1 MVGRQDWYLENHPF
15 LKPEPA
21 ENPPLQRLVV
31 PCWFIHPLRRD
42 ESRVSGQTEVHEA
55 TLFDEGLQGQTVPV
69 QSVATDSAAYSLI
82 SLVTNPL

>member
-21 ENPPLQRLVV
+21 ESPPLQWLVV

-42 ESRVSGQTEVHEA
+42 ESRVSGQTE
-55 TLFDEGLQGQTVPV
+55 TRPLCLMK
-69 QSVATDSAAYSLI
+69 AYKAKPSRCNQLLLI
-82 SLVTNPL
+82 LLRIL